1 LKSPIIIVIFALFLS
16 VSLQAEKYAY
26 KQVTKLMGVRF
37 EITAVSDNEALAR
50 KSINEAILEIKRIE
64 NLISSWD
71 QNSET
76 SEINRNAVVKPVK
89 VSKELFDLIVR
100 SNKVSAL
107 TNGVFDISFASVDKI
122 WKFDGSQTTI
132 PSKESIAASVSK
144 INYQNIV
151 LDKERHTVFLKEKGM
166 KIGFGG
172 IGKGYA
178 ANKAKAKMLVMG
190 IKDGV
195 VNAGGDL
202 ITWGK
207 MEHGGDWSIGIANP
221 KRKDEIMA
229 WLIINDLAVVTSGN
243 YEKFFIADG
252 KKYSHIINP
261 TTGYPASGTKSVTII
276 CKDAELSDALAT
288 SVFILGAKEGIE
300 LIDKLKNIE
309 CLVVTDKNKMESS
322 KGLKMNYYK
331 IGRPENS
338 ANNSTN
344 LKTVK

>member
-1 LKSPIIIVIFALFLS
+1 MQSHIIITIFILLLS
-16 VSLQAEKYAY
+16 VSLKAEKAAY

-37 EITAVSDNEALAR
+37 ELTAVSDNEKLAR
-50 KSINEAILEIKRIE
+50 ESIDEAIKEIKRIE
-64 NLISSWD
+64 DLISSWN

-76 SEINRNAVVKPVK
+76 SEINRNAGLKAVK
-89 VSKELFDLIVR
+89 VSSELFDLIVR
-100 SNKVSAL
+100 SKKISAL
-107 TNGVFDISFASVDKI
+107 TNGLFDISFASVDKI
-122 WKFDGSQTTI
+122 WKFDGSQTSI
-132 PSKESIAASVSK
+132 PSEENVKASVAK
-144 INYQNIV
+144 INYQNII
-151 LDKERHTVFLKEKGM
+151 LNKEKQTVFLKEKGM
-166 KIGFGG
+166 KIGFGA

-178 ANKAKAKMLVMG
+178 ANKAKAKMLALG

-221 KRKDEIMA
+221 KEKDQVMG

-261 TTGYPASGTKSVTII
+261 TTGYPASGTRSVTII

-288 SVFILGAKEGIE
+288 SVFILGASKGIE
-300 LIDKLKNIE
+300 LINQLKNIE
-309 CLVVTDKNKMESS
+309 CLVVTAQNELKTSN
-322 KGLKMNYYK
+322 GLKLNYYK
-331 IGRPENS
+331 ENAAS
-338 ANNSTN
+338 SSNI
-344 LKTVK
+344 KTVK